1 MFFLKKYVF
10 CKKHG
15 RYLVGAGLSGSLSCC
30 HFLCVLSR
38 GSFTFASYTHSIHFV
53 QKTRSVGTS
62 WAPASQGPS
71 LAATFYATSLGVLL
85 LLQVTHIRLFLSCLG
100 VICSGGT
107 PGRVFLHFFRKVF
120 GPARVRISLAFTLR
134 SGFVA
139 TSKKCAHVWAHKGA
153 NMLHGRRSHA

>member
-1 MFFLKKYVF
+1 MFFFEKI
-10 CKKHG
+10 
-15 RYLVGAGLSGSLSCC
+15 R
-30 HFLCVLSR
+30 FL
-38 GSFTFASYTHSIHFV
+38 

-71 LAATFYATSLGVLL
+71 LAATFYAHGLRDLL
-85 LLQVTHIRLFLSCLG
+85 LLQVTNILFFLSCLLG
-100 VICSGGT
+100 VIYSGGT

-120 GPARVRISLAFTLR
+120 GPARVRISLAFALR

>member
-1 MFFLKKYVF
+1 MKKQKRLGTRPIRPRQGRSKVGSGRPDLNSNQKNRVFFEKI
-10 CKKHG
+10 
-15 RYLVGAGLSGSLSCC
+15 R
-30 HFLCVLSR
+30 FL
-38 GSFTFASYTHSIHFV
+38 

-71 LAATFYATSLGVLL
+71 LAATFYASCLGVLL

-139 TSKKCAHVWAHKGA
+139 TSKRCAHVWAHKGA